1 VSPGGATVL
10 INGEEVNANIT
21 TAASSPAGQK
31 DPEDRGPEDVLAL
44 QNAANDLVN
53 ELNDLSDGD
62 SGLSVENTPTGAVIK
77 GLLDVPVPI
86 EHTVRV
92 KARGKSAL
100 FAAVN
105 ADGSTTK
112 VSEGAVIRLSGNG
125 RIGVTA
131 VNLEPG
137 EIVEFV
143 LMSTP
148 TLLER
153 LEVGA
158 NGSINF
164 QSAIPASIGTGDH
177 TLVLATP
184 TLMASLGLQIAAPA
198 ETLPPTGSD
207 LGNFATVLMLL
218 ALGAGLAYI
227 ARRRFNFG
235 S

>member
-1 VSPGGATVL
+1 VAPGGATVL
-10 INGEEVNANIT
+10 INGQEVAARVIT
-21 TAASSPAGQK
+21 PATSSAGQK
-31 DPEDRGPEDVLAL
+31 DPEDRSPEEVLEL
-44 QNAANDLVN
+44 QNAASALVN
-53 ELNDLSDGD
+53 ELNSLSGGD

-77 GLLDVPVPI
+77 GLLDVPVPV

-125 RIGVTA
+125 RVGVTA

-137 EIVEFV
+137 EIIEFV

-158 NGSINF
+158 DGSINF
-164 QSAIPASIGTGDH
+164 QADIPSSIGVGDH

-184 TLMASLGLQIAAPA
+184 SLMASLGLQIAAPA
-198 ETLPPTGSD
+198 ESLPPTGNDSND
-207 LGNFATVLMLL
+207 LATVLMLL
-218 ALGAGLAYI
+218 AMGVGLVLAS
-227 ARRRFNFG
+227 RRRINRV
-235 S
+235 